1 MICGAADG
9 ELAALLVMG
18 ADLTSGPAAPAA
30 HPGAVASAGECLA
43 CGRRCAGEP
52 RLFDRKSDDFPSQSL
67 LTPGPDGRPS
77 SPTHRRPRAQDTLS
91 ADANAPVC
99 AAGATTPEPDPG
111 VEGREEGLDL
121 PGGQIGVRLLCVEGE
136 SVLEDGERG
145 WIRPEGESA

>member
-1 MICGAADG
+1 MMCGAADG

-30 HPGAVASAGECLA
+30 HPGAVASAGECLT

-77 SPTHRRPRAQDTLS
+77 SPTHRRPRAQDSPS
-91 ADANAPVC
+91 ADANAPGC
-99 AAGATTPEPDPG
+99 AAGAAEPEA
-111 VEGREEGLDL
+111 RSLFSL
-121 PGGQIGVRLLCVEGE
+121 
-136 SVLEDGERG
+136 
-145 WIRPEGESA
+145 